1 MLHVRAKGAMCVL
14 LGLLLGLAACA
25 PAAVPTPTPTKP
37 PAAAFTKQAEPTK
50 PPAPPAAQPAAPTP
64 TPEPAKVKFGA
75 TPSSAD
81 AGVLAAIEKGY
92 FREQGINVETVE
104 FRAVSEMIGPIS
116 TGQVDIIGV
125 SLGAPV
131 LNAIDRGVALKIVAD
146 KGSSQPR
153 FEQSYIVLRKDLAD
167 SGQVKTAADL
177 KGMKVAI
184 PSPGA
189 IGDQT
194 VRLMLAEGGVARDVE
209 VIVLPF
215 PEMMAA
221 FANKGIAASFEVE
234 PYTTQGIQQGLF
246 VKWKPASS
254 FFGGKVQTTAI
265 VYSPGLASNR
275 DLGQRWMVGYLK
287 GIRYYLKALTT
298 GEGWDEVVAILTR
311 YTPVKDPAL
320 YKLMELP
327 YLDPNGGLDTKSLDA
342 QHRFFVESGSYTGKK
357 SFDDAIDTSFAEYA
371 VQKLGRQ

>member
-1 MLHVRAKGAMCVL
+1 MLQLRGKVGVFVVL

-25 PAAVPTPTPTKP
+25 PAAAPTPTPTKP
-37 PAAAFTKQAEPTK
+37 LA
-50 PPAPPAAQPAAPTP
+50 AAPTVVQP
-64 TPEPAKVKFGA
+64 APATATPEAAKLKFGA

-81 AGVLAAIEKGY
+81 SGVLLAIEKGY
-92 FREQGINVETVE
+92 FREQGITMETVE
-104 FRAVSEMIGPIS
+104 FRAVSEMIGPVS
-116 TGQVDIIGV
+116 TGQVHIIGV
-125 SLGAPV
+125 SLGSPL

-167 SGQVKTAADL
+167 SGQVKTAVDL

-184 PSPGA
+184 PSKGA
-189 IGDQT
+189 IGDQ
-194 VRLMLAEGGVARDVE
+194 VVHLMLAEGGLTDKDVE
-209 VIVLPF
+209 VVVLGF

-234 PYTTQGIQQGLF
+234 PFTAQGLQQGLF

-265 VYSPGLASNR
+265 VYSPSLDGNKE
-275 DLGQRWMVGYLK
+275 LGQRWMVGYLK
-287 GIRYYLKALTT
+287 GIRQYLKALTA
-298 GEGWDEVVAILTR
+298 GEGWDEVVSILTR
-311 YTPVKDPAL
+311 YTPVKDATL
-320 YKLMELP
+320 YKAMELP
-327 YLDPNGGLDTKSLDA
+327 YLDPNGGLDRKNLEA
-342 QHRFFVESGSYTGKK
+342 QYKFFVESGSYTGKK
-357 SFDDAIDTSFAEYA
+357 TFDDAIDTSFAEYA